1 MIGNHKIITKIADT
15 DALNCFDTS
24 KDTSLYFFSKFD
36 KRILWS
42 RKLGNVKKSRQRN
55 NAEYIQKSDWVLM

>member
-1 MIGNHKIITKIADT
+1 MIANHKIITKIADT

-24 KDTSLYFFSKFD
+24 KDTSLYFFRKFD

-42 RKLGNVKKSRQRN
+42 R
-55 NAEYIQKSDWVLM
+55 